1 MASKS
6 TDKPRTREVRKVGR
20 FTIIDDYEEP
30 KILDRDDDSGI
41 SVSLLHD
48 DIDDDQEIESWLEE
62 ARQQQ
67 EQQDEEKEQLQRN
80 QAEKE
85 AEEDFKNVP
94 WEHMLTYK
102 WKKDSV
108 NLLKQK
114 MKDAKPGHKAVLRV
128 YLKTPNLEN
137 KRMFPRRTD
146 YLPTLCST
154 VTAVCSPP
162 LTL

>member
-94 WEHMLTYK
+94 WEHMLT
-102 WKKDSV
+102 
-108 NLLKQK
+108 
-114 MKDAKPGHKAVLRV
+114 
-128 YLKTPNLEN
+128 
-137 KRMFPRRTD
+137 
-146 YLPTLCST
+146 
-154 VTAVCSPP
+154 
-162 LTL
+162 